1 MERQGCLQVP
11 DSDFPLLYLGSSKP
25 VSEKDFT
32 HILSMFP
39 FSLPGARRFLSFISN
54 VVLVEALGVLLTPLC
69 SKLGLF
75 TVSQR
80 STELY
85 LGSDD

>member
-1 MERQGCLQVP
+1 MDRQGCLQVP
-11 DSDFPLLYLGSSKP
+11 DSDFPLLYLASSKLA
-25 VSEKDFT
+25 SEKDFT
-32 HILSMFP
+32 HMLSMFP
-39 FSLPGARRFLSFISN
+39 FSFPGSQRFLSFISN
-54 VVLVEALGVLLTPLC
+54 LVLVEALGVLLTPLC

-85 LGSDD
+85 PGSDD